1 MHATHSM
8 APTFARCRSFTSTSA
23 TTASLLSRNSF
34 SVRSIAA
41 QISYE
46 LQRRVARAVRRTR
59 TRHVTC
65 KIHLTARDLTC
76 RIRRAHCVRHTTCV
90 RQRSR
95 GSHAH
100 GHGSA
105 VTDGHDRPADDA
117 ALVGGRILH
126 DNNSRFLEHRLACL
140 ATHSD
145 RQPSTTATAMT
156 SNNVQRAAPREVRCS
171 RLGAWGCA
179 CCVTKRLAPSTIS
192 RADGVPSA
200 LRYCFQLLM
209 SIVFGRP
216 PACARAGRF
225 RTACGVQGW

>member
-1 MHATHSM
+1 MHAAGCIVHLVRSTSRWCNN
-8 APTFARCRSFTSTSA
+8 ACSPQYGPTFARCRSFTSTSA

-65 KIHLTARDLTC
+65 KIHLAACDLTC

-100 GHGSA
+100 VHGTA

-145 RQPSTTATAMT
+145 RQP
-156 SNNVQRAAPREVRCS
+156 
-171 RLGAWGCA
+171 
-179 CCVTKRLAPSTIS
+179 
-192 RADGVPSA
+192 
-200 LRYCFQLLM
+200 
-209 SIVFGRP
+209 
-216 PACARAGRF
+216 
-225 RTACGVQGW
+225 